1 MKEIKQEVK
10 KDFSHASPTPNP
22 HPTKKKFFHASP
34 NPNPNPHP
42 HTSNAYRIQLKVR
55 KPLFQI
61 ISIPF
66 FFQTVT
72 TTWKKSRI
80 FRWHSVQQKHAS
92 LKRKNLLSSEKS
104 FNCK

>member
-22 HPTKKKFFHASP
+22 HPTKKDFFHASP
-34 NPNPNPHP
+34 NPNP
-42 HTSNAYRIQLKVR
+42 HTSNAYSIQLKVR

-66 FFQTVT
+66 FSNSHNYL
-72 TTWKKSRI
+72 KKI
-80 FRWHSVQQKHAS
+80 EDF
-92 LKRKNLLSSEKS
+92 
-104 FNCK
+104 